1 MKLFSELK
9 RRNVFKVAAAY
20 IVVGWLILQVG
31 EVLSPALR
39 LPDWVLSTLAFFII
53 LGLPLALFF
62 AWAFELTPEG
72 LKKEK
77 DVDRS
82 ESITHVTGQKLNR
95 VTAGLL
101 VVAVAYIL
109 WDVLVRTDGED
120 NHEIGSGTLSSS
132 AETVPDPDSA
142 GAQDQ
147 TGDRAPANDK
157 SIAVL
162 PFQNRSA
169 NEENASFFADGVHDE
184 LLTNLS
190 KIGDLKVISR
200 TSVMRFRETEQ
211 SMREI
216 GEELGVATLLEGGVQ
231 RAGDQLRVN
240 VQLIEARTDEHL
252 WAESYDRELT
262 AENIFAIQSDI
273 ALAIADA
280 LEAALSPE
288 LQEDLQRT
296 PTTSLEAY
304 ELYLQATQLSDHSNW
319 ESLERALEYA
329 DRAIALDPAF
339 QEAIAKKASI
349 LIELHRTG
357 ARTLEAVRRPAEM
370 AIDRALELNPDSGL
384 AHAVRAAYLEIIDAP
399 GATEAFERALRLE
412 PNTVHILQE
421 YAANRL
427 DASDPERA
435 MELIQRAR
443 ELDPL
448 SLSVL
453 FRQGRIWDALG
464 ERDRAIEAFARIRE
478 IDPSS
483 ILGKGPAA
491 GPLMLQGLVARALYW
506 LHEGA
511 KADPADLDLPNWVV
525 RSYMD
530 LGDFGAASAWLS
542 EIVEANPDFPF
553 TLANRAVLEAETGKL
568 EDAVRF
574 AVQHLDARHDNRWG
588 SESMATDV
596 LVMDAVRRAEPET
609 ALGLLRTHRPGL
621 FDASPKVN
629 AETVLPAI
637 NTAQLLRLAGQEE
650 KAQSLLRTVMDFTD
664 QPYALTGSINYWR
677 VSARA
682 RALALLGEKEAAL
695 TELRKQIDGGWRV
708 LWRWQIGHSPNF
720 DGLRDDPAFQQMIGF
735 LEDDMRRQ
743 LQEVRAMEAR
753 GEIPPPPGISAHS
766 NQWR

>member
-53 LGLPLALFF
+53 LGFPLSLFF

-120 NHEIGSGTLSSS
+120 NHEIGSGTLTSST
-132 AETVPDPDSA
+132 ETVPDRVSA

-384 AHAVRAAYLEIIDAP
+384 AHAVRAAYLEMIDAP
-399 GATEAFERALRLE
+399 GAVEAFEQALRLE
-412 PNTVHILQE
+412 PNTVDVLIK
-421 YAANRL
+421 YARNRQY
-427 DASDPERA
+427 ASDPERA
-435 MELIQRAR
+435 LELVQHAR

-453 FRQGRIWDALG
+453 WRLGRIWDALG
-464 ERDRAIEAFARIRE
+464 ERDRAIETFARIRE

-483 ILGKGPAA
+483 ALGKAPASGPY
-491 GPLMLQGLVARALYW
+491 MTHGLIAPALYW
-506 LHEGA
+506 LHEGWQ
-511 KADPADLDLPNWVV
+511 ADPADLDLPNWVV
-525 RSYMD
+525 RTYMD
-530 LGDFGAASAWLS
+530 LGDFEAASGWLNQ
-542 EIVEANPDFPF
+542 ILEANPDFPF
-553 TLANRAVLEAETGKL
+553 TLANIAVLKAETGKL

-574 AVQHLDARHDNRWG
+574 AVQHVAAHHYNRWG

-596 LVMDAVRRAEPET
+596 LLIDAVRRQKPGP
-609 ALGLLRTHRPGL
+609 ALDLLRAQRPGL
-621 FDASPKVN
+621 FDASPKLD
-629 AETVLPAI
+629 ADTVLQAI
-637 NTAQLLRLAGQEE
+637 NAAQLLRLAGEE
-650 KAQSLLRTVMDFTD
+650 AQAQSLVRAVIDFSD
-664 QPYALTGSINYWR
+664 QPYALTGSINSWR
-677 VSARA
+677 VSAKA
-682 RALALLGEKEAAL
+682 RALALLGEKQAAL
-695 TELRKQIDGGWRV
+695 AELQKQIDGGWRV

-720 DGLRDDPAFQQMIGF
+720 DGLRQEPAFQEMLGF
-735 LEDDMRRQ
+735 LENDMRRQ
-743 LQEVRAMEAR
+743 LEVVRAMEAQ
-753 GEIPPPPGISAHS
+753 GEIPPPPGISANS
-766 NQWR
+766 N

>member
-1 MKLFSELK
+1 MSIFSELK

-39 LPDWVLSTLAFFII
+39 LPDWVSSTLAFFVI
-53 LGLPLALFF
+53 LGFPLALLF
-62 AWAFELTPEG
+62 AWAFELTPDG

-82 ESITHVTGQKLNR
+82 QSITHVTGQKLNR

-101 VVAVAYIL
+101 VVAVAYII
-109 WDVLVRTDGED
+109 WDGLVRTDSED
-120 NHEIGSGTLSSS
+120 KPETDPGTLSSS
-132 AETVPDPDSA
+132 AETGRGSISA
-142 GAQDQ
+142 LARHQ
-147 TGDRAPANDK
+147 TGDLAPGNDK

-169 NEENASFFADGVHDE
+169 NEENAAFFADGVHDE

-200 TSVMRFRETEQ
+200 TSVMRFRESDK

-216 GEELGVATLLEGGVQ
+216 GAALGVATLLEGGVQ

-240 VQLIEARTDEHL
+240 VQLIDARTDKHL
-252 WAESYDRELT
+252 WAETYDRALT

-288 LQEDLQRT
+288 LREDLQRT

-304 ELYLQATQLSDHSNW
+304 ELYLQAVQLSDHGNW
-319 ESLERALEYA
+319 ESLEQALELSE
-329 DRAIALDPAF
+329 RAAALDPAF

-349 LIELHRTG
+349 LIDLHATG

-370 AIDRALELNPDSGL
+370 AIDRALELNPNSGF
-384 AHAVRAAYLEIIDAP
+384 AHAVRAAYLDILNAP
-399 GATEAFERALRLE
+399 GAEEAFEKALRLE
-412 PNTVHILQE
+412 PNSVHILQD
-421 YAANRL
+421 YAANRMA
-427 DASDPERA
+427 ASDPEHA
-435 MELIQRAR
+435 LELIQRAS

-448 SLSVL
+448 SLKVL

-464 ERDRAIEAFARIRE
+464 ERARALETYARIRE

-483 ILGKGPAA
+483 YQGKGPAS
-491 GPLMLQGLVARALYW
+491 GPYMTQGLVAAALYW
-506 LHEGA
+506 LHEGS
-511 KADPADLDLPNWVV
+511 KADPADLDLPNWIV
-525 RSYMD
+525 RAYMD
-530 LGDFGAASAWLS
+530 LGDFGAAKSWLS
-542 EIVEANPDFPF
+542 EIVKTNPDFPF
-553 TLANRAVLEAETGKL
+553 TLANRAVLEAETGEL
-568 EDAVRF
+568 EDAVRL
-574 AVQHLDARHDNRWG
+574 AVQHVAARHDNRWG
-588 SESMATDV
+588 SGSMATDV
-596 LVMDAVRRAEPET
+596 LLIDAVRREEPGT
-609 ALGLLRTHRPGL
+609 ALSLLRAYQPGI
-621 FDASPKVN
+621 FDGSPAVN
-629 AETVLPAI
+629 AETVCQAV
-637 NTAQLLRLAGQEE
+637 NAAQLLLLAGEE
-650 KAQSLLRTVMDFTD
+650 EQARGLLLAVIEFAD
-664 QPYALTGSINYWR
+664 QPYALTGSINSWR
-677 VSARA
+677 VSAKA
-682 RALALLGEKEAAL
+682 RALALLGEKQAAL
-695 TELRKQIDGGWRV
+695 AELQKQIDGGWRV

-720 DGLRDDPAFQQMIGF
+720 DSLRDEPAFGEMVEF

-753 GEIPPPPGISAHS
+753 GEIPTPPAVASL
-766 NQWR
+766 

>member
-53 LGLPLALFF
+53 LGFPLALFF

-132 AETVPDPDSA
+132 AETVPDRGSA

-304 ELYLQATQLSDHSNW
+304 ELYLQAAQLSDHQNW
-319 ESLERALEYA
+319 ESLEQALELSE
-329 DRAIALDPAF
+329 RAAALDPEF
-339 QEAIAKKASI
+339 Q
-349 LIELHRTG
+349 
-357 ARTLEAVRRPAEM
+357 
-370 AIDRALELNPDSGL
+370 
-384 AHAVRAAYLEIIDAP
+384 
-399 GATEAFERALRLE
+399 
-412 PNTVHILQE
+412 Q
-421 YAANRL
+421 
-427 DASDPERA
+427 
-435 MELIQRAR
+435 
-443 ELDPL
+443 
-448 SLSVL
+448 
-453 FRQGRIWDALG
+453 
-464 ERDRAIEAFARIRE
+464 AFAQNE
-478 IDPSS
+478 
-483 ILGKGPAA
+483 
-491 GPLMLQGLVARALYW
+491 
-506 LHEGA
+506 
-511 KADPADLDLPNWVV
+511 
-525 RSYMD
+525 
-530 LGDFGAASAWLS
+530 
-542 EIVEANPDFPF
+542 
-553 TLANRAVLEAETGKL
+553 
-568 EDAVRF
+568 
-574 AVQHLDARHDNRWG
+574 
-588 SESMATDV
+588 
-596 LVMDAVRRAEPET
+596 
-609 ALGLLRTHRPGL
+609 
-621 FDASPKVN
+621 
-629 AETVLPAI
+629 
-637 NTAQLLRLAGQEE
+637 
-650 KAQSLLRTVMDFTD
+650 
-664 QPYALTGSINYWR
+664 
-677 VSARA
+677 
-682 RALALLGEKEAAL
+682 
-695 TELRKQIDGGWRV
+695 
-708 LWRWQIGHSPNF
+708 
-720 DGLRDDPAFQQMIGF
+720 
-735 LEDDMRRQ
+735 
-743 LQEVRAMEAR
+743 
-753 GEIPPPPGISAHS
+753 
-766 NQWR
+766 